1 MIGWPCLLTNGFYLC
16 LLDFVRGFRFFYTKN
31 ISRNKKLSKST
42 AKKLTHSRNDT
53 MKPLIVLTLLVST
66 LLMSISVGR
75 CYGQTA
81 TSKPSHLTI
90 SELEAKKALK
100 YKADA
105 EYFWAVG
112 MQKDSIIGNQSTIIK
127 KQKRKLF
134 WQKTALIVQSSIF
147 IYLIIKTQ

>member
-1 MIGWPCLLTNGFYLC
+1 MT
-16 LLDFVRGFRFFYTKN
+16 R
-31 ISRNKKLSKST
+31 
-42 AKKLTHSRNDT
+42 SRNDT
-53 MKPLIVLTLLVST
+53 MKPLIVLTLLTST
-66 LLMSISVGR
+66 LLVTISVGK

-81 TSKPSHLTI
+81 TSKPSHITI

-112 MQKDSIIGNQSTIIK
+112 VQKDSIISNQRAIIK
-127 KQKRKLF
+127 KQKRRLF